1 MGFSRQEYLWV
12 AIFFSRGSAWPR
24 DRPQVFHIAGR
35 LFILWAT
42 RESLRHLNT
51 GTYLPLNGA
60 RSWEKRQ
67 PPAELTSMNTP
78 QYFFHH
84 CSCPHSEPQP
94 SLGDLSPQE
103 ALQSQKVGLGQVP
116 MKSLLF
122 PCPVH
127 MRPCLLPSKSVVCL
141 SPVKCLGSRSTGI
154 QSQILCWGF
163 LLPVPDAQTGE
174 SDVELR
180 TVTPMG
186 EPLWYNYFLFLA
198 GMGFDYTTKVPLLLP
213 CCSLSLDTEYVFSW
227 GVVFF
232 VDGCSTVGC
241 DFGVFMRGGE
251 LKSSKWYQI
260 FFCHWFLILLWYF
273 SHLIY
278 AEICFM
284 PLHISV
290 LISV

>member
-1 MGFSRQEYLWV
+1 MDCSPPGSSSVHGIFQARILVGCHFLLQGVCLTQGSTSGLQHCRQTFYPLSHQGVLKASQHRDLPAVEWGQLLRKKAASSRAHISEYSPVLL
-12 AIFFSRGSAWPR
+12 P
-24 DRPQVFHIAGR
+24 P
-35 LFILWAT
+35 LF
-42 RESLRHLNT
+42 
-51 GTYLPLNGA
+51 
-60 RSWEKRQ
+60 
-67 PPAELTSMNTP
+67 
-78 QYFFHH
+78 
-84 CSCPHSEPQP
+84 
-94 SLGDLSPQE
+94 LSPQWATAIPWRSFTPGGTPKPE
-103 ALQSQKVGLGQVP
+103 GRSGPGSYEVTA
-116 MKSLLF
+116 F

-163 LLPVPDAQTGE
+163 LLPVPDAQTGD

-232 VDGCSTVGC
+232 VDGCSTVVILVFLWEEVSSSPLNGIKSFSFSVI
-241 DFGVFMRGGE
+241 DF
-251 LKSSKWYQI
+251 
-260 FFCHWFLILLWYF
+260 
-273 SHLIY
+273 
-278 AEICFM
+278 
-284 PLHISV
+284 
-290 LISV
+290 

>member
-1 MGFSRQEYLWV
+1 MGFSKQEYLWV
-12 AIFFSRGSAWPR
+12 ASFFSRGSAWPR
-24 DRPQVFHIAGR
+24 DWPQVSHIAGR
-35 LFILWAT
+35 LFTLWAT

-51 GTYLPLNGA
+51 GTYLLLNGA
-60 RSWEKRQ
+60 RPWWEKRQ

-78 QYFFHH
+78 QYFCHH

-103 ALQSQKVGLGQVP
+103 TLQGQKVGLGQVP

-154 QSQILCWGF
+154 QSQIFCWGF

-186 EPLWYNYFLFLA
+186 EPLWYNYNQIPYLLESENI
-198 GMGFDYTTKVPLLLP
+198 TKVPLLP
-213 CCSLSLDTEYVFSW
+213 SWCSLSLDTEYVFSW

-251 LKSSKWYQI
+251 LKSSTVLSLTGIKP
-260 FFCHWFLILLWYF
+260 F
-273 SHLIY
+273 SS
-278 AEICFM
+278 
-284 PLHISV
+284 SV
-290 LISV
+290 VDF